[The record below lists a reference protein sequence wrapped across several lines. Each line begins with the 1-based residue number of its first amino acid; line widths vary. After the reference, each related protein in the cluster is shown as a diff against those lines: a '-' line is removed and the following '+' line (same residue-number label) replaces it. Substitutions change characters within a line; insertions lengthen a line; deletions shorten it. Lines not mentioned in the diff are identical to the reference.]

1 MWSATQVIT
10 AIKVKMLYV
19 EPELRPAATG
29 EARRVDIETRQRKDA
44 VAQRD
49 RRTAAAEGRAQGL
62 DNGLDGVQLPGLRD
76 GAYGLIGWLI
86 GRAVH
91 VSLLFP
97 VGMLVGLAI
106 SIGFI
111 IYRYGV
117 QEAVT
122 QPQTSAKA
130 QKEMTGDR

>member
-1 MWSATQVIT
+1 MSGNGNGAD
-10 AIKVKMLYV
+10 
-19 EPELRPAATG
+19 TG
-29 EARRVDIETRQRKDA
+29 D
-44 VAQRD
+44 
-49 RRTAAAEGRAQGL
+49 TAARKTVAESRAEGLSVGWTVSGYMVSGML
-62 DNGLDGVQLPGLRD
+62 
-76 GAYGLIGWLI
+76 AYGLIGWLI

-91 VSLLFP
+91 VSLLLP

-117 QEAVT
+117 QGAVT

>member
-1 MWSATQVIT
+1 MSGSGHG
-10 AIKVKMLYV
+10 
-19 EPELRPAATG
+19 TG
-29 EARRVDIETRQRKDA
+29 TRY
-44 VAQRD
+44 
-49 RRTAAAEGRAQGL
+49 TAARTTAAENRAEGLSVGWTVFGYL
-62 DNGLDGVQLPGLRD
+62 VSGML
-76 GAYGLIGWLI
+76 AYGLIGWLV

-91 VSLLFP
+91 VSLLLP

-117 QEAVT
+117 QGAVT
-122 QPQTSAKA
+122 QPRASAKA

>member
-1 MWSATQVIT
+1 MNGKGDGPMTGKRAT
-10 AIKVKMLYV
+10 
-19 EPELRPAATG
+19 
-29 EARRVDIETRQRKDA
+29 
-44 VAQRD
+44 
-49 RRTAAAEGRAQGL
+49 AAEGRAQGL
-62 DNGLDGVQLPGLRD
+62 DVGWTVSGYLVSGML
-76 GAYGLIGWLI
+76 AYGLIGWLI

-91 VSLLFP
+91 VPLLLP

-117 QEAVT
+117 QGAVT

>member
-1 MWSATQVIT
+1 MSSNGNRAGTKYT
-10 AIKVKMLYV
+10 A
-19 EPELRPAATG
+19 
-29 EARRVDIETRQRKDA
+29 ARKT
-44 VAQRD
+44 
-49 RRTAAAEGRAQGL
+49 AAEGRAEGL
-62 DNGLDGVQLPGLRD
+62 NVGWTVSGYLVSGML
-76 GAYGLIGWLI
+76 AYGLIGWLV

-91 VSLLFP
+91 VSLLLP

-117 QEAVT
+117 QGAVT
-122 QPQTSAKA
+122 QPRASAQA

>member
-1 MWSATQVIT
+1 MSGKGNGAGTRYT
-10 AIKVKMLYV
+10 A
-19 EPELRPAATG
+19 
-29 EARRVDIETRQRKDA
+29 ART
-44 VAQRD
+44 
-49 RRTAAAEGRAQGL
+49 TAAEGRAEGL
-62 DNGLDGVQLPGLRD
+62 NVGWTVSGYLVSGML
-76 GAYGLIGWLI
+76 AYGLIGWLI

-91 VSLLFP
+91 VPLLLP

-117 QEAVT
+117 QGAVT